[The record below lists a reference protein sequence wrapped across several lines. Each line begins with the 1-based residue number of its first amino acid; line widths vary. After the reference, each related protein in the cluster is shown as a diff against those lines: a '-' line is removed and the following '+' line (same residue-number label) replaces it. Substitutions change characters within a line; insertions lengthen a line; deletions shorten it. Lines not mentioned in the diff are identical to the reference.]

1 MKKIIKNNIAV
12 LALVFGIMAIYSACE
27 PEEVG
32 YKEYPEPTLGDF
44 SPKAG
49 KPNALV
55 TITGTDFGD
64 YADAVTV
71 TFGDFEAEVI
81 ESVANEEIKVRVPS
95 QVLAGEND
103 LMVTVW
109 THDVAFSEV
118 FNVLPGGVIDSIAP
132 VSGVVGDI
140 VTIYGKNFGTVES
153 DVQVF
158 FSGIDEPVQAKVLS
172 VSDTKIEVEV
182 PLAVS
187 GPLTVQVDPQELQT
201 ERFTFPF
208 VGVDAQFDSD
218 NAGWVAQQNA
228 TQSVADGELSVEFVG
243 GSQADLM
250 FDGNTVIDV
259 GTFPILAVRMS
270 RLGDAD
276 LQIISDIGV
285 FGNDYNTHSY
295 VGGAADVVYWDLSAI
310 PLVAEDGSESMLD
323 ALTVFREFGFHIDA
337 RSSEMG
343 YSVDW
348 IKSYE
353 SIALMKADIVENY
366 PAGKLFWEFDTETL
380 PAPDWTEEDYLNLE
394 FVDHRNNPM
403 WQEDGKFWATH
414 TANRLGFWRA
424 WDGTR
429 LIVNGGYPAGVAT
442 PVAVPDIAYNPEYP
456 IIALKGEFW
465 GATPGYFWHNSQGNN
480 PGVNLEGATQ
490 QLVGYTGEGQIWYI
504 DGATT
509 VEVAADYDTNNVN
522 GTVWFDQWGFDYN
535 SGAAAVEGT
544 NYWVDWVISFKSVE
558 ELEAYAENH

>member
-95 QVLAGEND
+95 QVLTGEND

-187 GPLTVQVDPQELQT
+187 GPLTVKVDPQELQT

-295 VGGAADVVYWDLSAI
+295 VGSAADVVYWDLSAI

-353 SIALMKADIVENY
+353 SIDLLKADVAETY

-394 FVDHRNNPM
+394 VIDHRNTPE
-403 WQEDGKFWATH
+403 WQEDGAFRTTLTAARVGVFRCWDDTKFALTPYPEGV
-414 TANRLGFWRA
+414 TAPENVG
-424 WDGTR
+424 
-429 LIVNGGYPAGVAT
+429 
-442 PVAVPDIAYNPEYP
+442 PVTYSPEYP
-456 IIALKGEFW
+456 IIAVKANLYGELPYLTANNAD
-465 GATPGYFWHNSQGNN
+465 GSVGNSNYGDASVLS
-480 PGVNLEGATQ
+480 GTTD
-490 QLVGYTGEGQIWYI
+490 YYYW
-504 DGATT
+504 DGAATI
-509 VEVAADYDTNNVN
+509 EADANYATAKDADGNVTF
-522 GTVWFDQWGFDYN
+522 GQWGFQN
-535 SGAAAVEGT
+535 RGGIGLVTGT
-544 NYWVDWVISFKSVE
+544 DISVDWIITFRTME
-558 ELEAYAENH
+558 EFEAYAENH